1 MYTGIPYIMQITDT
15 KGSHRCVFPQH
26 SLVRSKIYTQIS
38 ENMVIKK
45 KVDNS
50 WKFVD
55 MTRLLII
62 SGRFNKKQEQIIKKV

>member
-1 MYTGIPYIMQITDT
+1 
-15 KGSHRCVFPQH
+15 
-26 SLVRSKIYTQIS
+26 
-38 ENMVIKK
+38 MVIKK